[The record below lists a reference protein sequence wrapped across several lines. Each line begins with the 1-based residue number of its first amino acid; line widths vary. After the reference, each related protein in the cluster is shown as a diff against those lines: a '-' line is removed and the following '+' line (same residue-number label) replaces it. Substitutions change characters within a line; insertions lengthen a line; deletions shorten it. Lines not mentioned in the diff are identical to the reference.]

1 MKLNQVIA
9 VLQTVKANSTKAKT
23 SVYHLIQKSTM
34 FQGIS
39 RTFQPVAEDGFVYP
53 PENQTLQMKAEDLL
67 TQFEQACTE
76 LFNLCA
82 TQDWANAQAKADIV
96 VDGTTILREVPV
108 SYLLFLEKQLADIKT
123 FISTLPILDTSESW
137 VYEQQ
142 QECFATEA
150 KYTTKTKK
158 IVKPVVLY
166 EATKEHPAQVKESS
180 EDVPEGT
187 WRTVKFSGAI
197 SQARQNELLRRVDKL
212 MQEVIFAREQA
223 NSLEVTQQ
231 NQVAGSIFG
240 YLFAPSTFR

>member
-9 VLQTVKANSTKAKT
+9 VLQTVKANSAKAKT
-23 SVYHLIQKSTM
+23 SVYHLIQKNTI

-137 VYEQQ
+137 VYDQQ
-142 QECFATEA
+142 QECFATEP

-223 NSLEVTQQ
+223 NSLEVTQN
-231 NQVAGSIFG
+231 NQVARSIFG

>member
-1 MKLNQVIA
+1 LKLNQVIA

-67 TQFEQACTE
+67 SSFEQASTE

-82 TQDWANAQAKADIV
+82 TQDWSNAQAKADIV

-123 FISTLPILDTSESW
+123 FISTLPVLDTSESW
-137 VYEQQ
+137 VYDPQQ
-142 QECFATEA
+142 DA
-150 KYTTKTKK
+150 
-158 IVKPVVLY
+158 
-166 EATKEHPAQVKESS
+166 
-180 EDVPEGT
+180 
-187 WRTVKFSGAI
+187 
-197 SQARQNELLRRVDKL
+197 LL
-212 MQEVIFAREQA
+212 
-223 NSLEVTQQ
+223 Q
-231 NQVAGSIFG
+231 NQNTPPR
-240 YLFAPSTFR
+240 LKK

>member
-82 TQDWANAQAKADIV
+82 TQDWSNAQAKADIV
-96 VDGTTILREVPV
+96 VDEIM
-108 SYLLFLEKQLADIKT
+108 D
-123 FISTLPILDTSESW
+123 
-137 VYEQQ
+137 
-142 QECFATEA
+142 
-150 KYTTKTKK
+150 
-158 IVKPVVLY
+158 
-166 EATKEHPAQVKESS
+166 
-180 EDVPEGT
+180 
-187 WRTVKFSGAI
+187 
-197 SQARQNELLRRVDKL
+197 N
-212 MQEVIFAREQA
+212 
-223 NSLEVTQQ
+223 
-231 NQVAGSIFG
+231 
-240 YLFAPSTFR
+240 